1 MKKISIIIYIN
12 LLLFSCID
20 LITEEEYY
28 ESILLKGS
36 GWFEFYQNNQ
46 NENLNLSEQFTFQIW
61 FSGDSTATTYA
72 PCIINLNDDSNNL
85 AIYKNPSI
93 ETNLMIYSNSI
104 FQEEKI
110 DTLNLNN
117 QNEFHLL
124 SIVQDTSNVKVYIN
138 NILIFNQESTMTI
151 DNIIVGGSLN
161 TNNETEN
168 LWYGYIDEIRLW
180 NTALTQNIITLH
192 HEYKYKVS
200 SSYDDVY
207 LDYLIGLWD
216 FRLNTIDE
224 TPVNIW
230 QDINNHE
237 FYTILY
243 TVESMSNELSI
254 VGR

>member
-46 NENLNLSEQFTFQIW
+46 NENLNLSEPFTFQIW

-72 PCIINLNDDSNNL
+72 PCIINLNGDSDNL

-93 ETNLMIYSNSI
+93 ETNLMIYSNSV

-200 SSYDDVY
+200 SSYDDAY